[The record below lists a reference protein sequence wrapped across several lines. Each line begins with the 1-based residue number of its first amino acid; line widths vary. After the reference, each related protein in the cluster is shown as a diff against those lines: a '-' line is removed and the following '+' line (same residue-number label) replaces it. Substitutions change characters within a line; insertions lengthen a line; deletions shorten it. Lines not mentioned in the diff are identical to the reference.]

1 MSILGFLKR
10 NDINAGVKEAAGDEN
25 AVILDVRTPEEYR
38 EERIPGSVNIPLDR
52 IGEIVDQIPDMSTPL
67 FVHCRSGVRSGQ
79 AVALLN
85 QMGYQNAV
93 NIGGILDY
101 TGEKER
107 G

>member
-52 IGEIVDQIPDMSTPL
+52 IG
-67 FVHCRSGVRSGQ
+67 
-79 AVALLN
+79 
-85 QMGYQNAV
+85 
-93 NIGGILDY
+93 
-101 TGEKER
+101 
-107 G
+107 